1 MGQGPIATV
10 AARAQSGALWSE
22 SERNAMKAALL
33 VFGIFAL
40 TLLFPGAAAAASN
53 ESLDNE
59 VKSALSALYEK
70 EPGAKALGA
79 RAKGVLMF
87 PTIRKAGLIVGG
99 QHGEG
104 ALLKNG
110 KVADYYSSNAISV
123 GLEAGVQSYSYA
135 LFFMTDEALKKFES
149 SDGFEIGGEANVV
162 FVDSGAGAAAGTT
175 SSQAAVYGFVFGQK
189 GLMAGV
195 SLQGT
200 KITKKEKGAEGK

>member
-1 MGQGPIATV
+1 
-10 AARAQSGALWSE
+10 
-22 SERNAMKAALL
+22 MKAALL
-33 VFGIFAL
+33 AFVMPAL
-40 TLLFPGAAAAASN
+40 GLLFPGAGLAAGDEA
-53 ESLDNE
+53 LDQE

-79 RAKGVLMF
+79 RAKGILMF
-87 PTIRKAGLIVGG
+87 PTVRKAGLIVGG

-104 ALLKNG
+104 ALLKKG
-110 KVADYYSSNAISV
+110 KVADYYTSNAISV
-123 GLEAGVQSYSYA
+123 GLEAGAQAYSYA
-135 LFFMTDEALKKFES
+135 LFFMTDEALKKFET

-162 FVDSGAGAAAGTT
+162 FVDSGAAAGAGTT

-200 KITKKEKGAEGK
+200 KITKKGAEGK

>member
-1 MGQGPIATV
+1 
-10 AARAQSGALWSE
+10 
-22 SERNAMKAALL
+22 MKAALL
-33 VFGIFAL
+33 TFGIFAL

-79 RAKGVLMF
+79 QAKGVLMF

-110 KVADYYSSNAISV
+110 KVADYYTSNAISV

-162 FVDSGAGAAAGTT
+162 FVDSGAGAGAGTT
-175 SSQAAVYGFVFGQK
+175 SSQPAVYGFVFGQK

-200 KITKKEKGAEGK
+200 KITKKEKGAAGK